1 MTPELSADDR
11 LYVAALARAYVLAPE
26 GNGIGEE
33 SYLESALLCAY
44 ERLVLDG
51 GHIETDEQDDAFAA
65 WRNDLIEDAEC
76 ALAAEAPIEPAA
88 ADQVPA

>member
-51 GHIETDEQDDAFAA
+51 APIETDEQDDAFAA
-65 WRNDLIEDAEC
+65 WRNDLIEDAQC

-88 ADQVPA
+88 ADRVPA